1 MSVENFCGNWDE
13 IAPKIAISALC
24 VKLIPVERTAKG
36 GVPYSVETTE
46 AEQTPY
52 SSFTEEIRNCK
63 KKMGFKDFVCS
74 RAGACVGAILVVI
87 ILIIG
92 LVVGLTVKKYQ
103 AEKNLKYATEKY
115 ELPTHYLAR
124 RPKGINIYNDMVYLS
139 PNGKDEIGHARKCV
153 SCLKQWTV
161 YMLNEKEEIA
171 VVIKKKSW
179 TFTAKYDIEEQWK
192 TNSTSYHIQYSWSGS
207 GITKVVYI
215 IKNSND
221 VEVARTNSFRFEFDK
236 TITLKDSKGT
246 TLGVINRPAF
256 QLYPTWDIKVNNKDV
271 VPTYLFGALATITT
285 IKEAEDNDKK

>member
-1 MSVENFCGNWDE
+1 MRQT
-13 IAPKIAISALC
+13 
-24 VKLIPVERTAKG
+24 RTAKG
-36 GVPYSVETTE
+36 GVPYIVETTE
-46 AEQTPY
+46 VEQTPH

-74 RAGACVGAILVVI
+74 RAGAYVGAILVVI

-124 RPKGINIYNDMVYLS
+124 RPKGIDIYNDMIYLS

-153 SCLKQWTV
+153 SCLTKWTV

-179 TFTAKYDIEEQWK
+179 TFPAKYDIEEQWK

-221 VEVARTNSFRFEFDK
+221 VEVARTNSFRFELDK
-236 TITLKDSKGT
+236 TITLKDSKDT

-256 QLYPTWDIKVNNKDV
+256 QLYPTWDIKVNIKDV